1 MPPSRRLF
9 PPLAILYN
17 DIQGIA
23 PAFGPIEAPAGPG
36 QAEIPGREG
45 ATMDINDPNGSNP
58 IKLAQ
63 SIKDNMLQMMNEA
76 GSKTITV
83 SSGGGMVTV
92 VVNLKSQIVSL
103 SLEREVVNPDDIEML
118 TDLIVAAV
126 NQGLE
131 QVQQEISQRM
141 GQIALKLNIPINP
154 E

>member
-1 MPPSRRLF
+1 
-9 PPLAILYN
+9 
-17 DIQGIA
+17 
-23 PAFGPIEAPAGPG
+23 
-36 QAEIPGREG
+36 
-45 ATMDINDPNGSNP
+45 MDINDPNGSNP